1 MGMIVRVGPKYQV
14 VIPSEIRQ
22 RIKIKPQDEVL
33 VDIIGDVVI
42 IIPKPASFTDFIIGL
57 GKEVW
62 EGIDTKDY
70 LRKERESWA

>member
-57 GKEVW
+57 CKEVW

>member
-1 MGMIVRVGPKYQV
+1 MGMVVRVGPKYQV

-33 VDIIGDVVI
+33 VEIIGDVVI

>member
-42 IIPKPASFTDFIIGL
+42 IIPKPASFTDFMIGL

>member
-22 RIKIKPQDEVL
+22 SIKIKPQDEVL
-33 VDIIGDVVI
+33 VEIIGDIVI
-42 IIPKPASFTDFIIGL
+42 IIPKPASFTDFMIGL

>member
-1 MGMIVRVGPKYQV
+1 MGMVVRVGPKYQV

>member
-42 IIPKPASFTDFIIGL
+42 IIPKPASFTDFMIGL

-62 EGIDTKDY
+62 EGIDAKDY